1 MILEDYQKREDFFLK
16 YDFEKEIMELS
27 IEKLTKKKL
36 KKISDM
42 IRQEKRLNYDTLLLL
57 NPTIAGLFQFILLMI
72 KWLIFKIYLILINY
86 LAMKICNL

>member
-16 YDFEKEIMELS
+16 YDFEKGIMDLS
-27 IEKLTKKKL
+27 IEKITKKKL

-57 NPTIAGLFQFILLMI
+57 NPTIADLFQFILLMI
-72 KWLIFKIYLILINY
+72 KWLLLIIYL
-86 LAMKICNL
+86 